1 MFRFVSNFLMRTF
14 ILIPILVSKSSVDF
28 KLILFLIIFFM
39 PIVGL
44 FLICGKDPD
53 KKPIGWVLLIIG
65 IILWIVV
72 GVMSA

>member
-1 MFRFVSNFLMRTF
+1 MRYGRKRSDDDAA
-14 ILIPILVSKSSVDF
+14 IGCIVYLL
-28 KLILFLIIFFM
+28 LIIFFM

-44 FLICGKDPD
+44 FLICRKDPD

>member
-1 MFRFVSNFLMRTF
+1 MRRGRKGSDDDAATGCIVYL
-14 ILIPILVSKSSVDF
+14 ILIL
-28 KLILFLIIFFM
+28 FFM

-53 KKPIGWVLLIIG
+53 KKPLGWVLLIIG

>member
-1 MFRFVSNFLMRTF
+1 MRYGRKRSDDDAA
-14 ILIPILVSKSSVDF
+14 IGCIVYLL
-28 KLILFLIIFFM
+28 LIIFFM